1 MRIKCPYCGERALE
15 EFTYRGDATV
25 KRPESIDESAREA
38 WVDYVYLR
46 DNPAGLHKELWH
58 HSAGCHAWLEVTR
71 DTTSHEIVAVERA
84 AKVRCKR
91 SAEER

>member
-15 EFTYRGDATV
+15 EVTYRGDATV
-25 KRPESIDESAREA
+25 KRPESLDASATDA

-46 DNPAGLHKELWH
+46 DNPAGLHKEHWH

-71 DTTSHEIVAVERA
+71 DTRTHEIVDVAFA
-84 AKVRCKR
+84 GKGT
-91 SAEER
+91 